1 MFSCVWLFVTPWT
14 VAHQAPLSMGFS
26 RQEHWSGLPCPSPG
40 DLPDPRDWIWISH
53 IAGSYFQSHQRSQI
67 KKLLFR
73 NVNDLQLK
81 LVKLPFELRF
91 WCPWADLYCQGESC
105 HRPLFWVS
113 IETKPSCT
121 CDSQVSLE
129 TLLSEIMIPHIPFW
143 TPLPSTSCLYC
154 CCNRLLK
161 FSKHCIHKFRLQS
174 FLKIHSLLTVVT
186 CSGAAVTKYHRLS
199 SLYNQNLC

>member
-1 MFSCVWLFVTPWT
+1 MDCSPPGSSVHGIL
-14 VAHQAPLSMGFS
+14 QARTLEWGAIPFS
-26 RQEHWSGLPCPSPG
+26 RGSSR
-40 DLPDPRDWIWISH
+40 PRDWIWISH

-129 TLLSEIMIPHIPFW
+129 TLLSEIMITHIPFW

-186 CSGAAVTKYHRLS
+186 CSGVAVTKYLS
-199 SLYNQNLC
+199 TE